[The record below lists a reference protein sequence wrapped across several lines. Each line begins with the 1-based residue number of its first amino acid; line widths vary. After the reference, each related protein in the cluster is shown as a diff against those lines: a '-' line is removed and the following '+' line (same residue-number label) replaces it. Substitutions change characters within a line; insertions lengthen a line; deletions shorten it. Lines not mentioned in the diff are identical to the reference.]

1 MTKLAFIGAGKIA
14 QAIIGGLINQ
24 GFIAANMTAA
34 DPDTRILESLPD
46 GVQRSADNLQAAS
59 DADVVILCVKPNMA
73 KSVVSDLA
81 GTLTDRLLISV
92 AAGIRASDLTTW
104 SGGTTVI
111 RCMPN
116 TPALIRQG
124 MVGLYSSDASP
135 EQRTLAEELLSAVG
149 STAWFE
155 SDDDLDKVTAL
166 SGSGPAY
173 FFYLMEAMI
182 DAGVALGISEDASRT
197 LVLNTALGAAAMAVE
212 SAESPSQLRANV
224 TSPGGTTEA
233 ALRVL
238 ASQGLPANMD
248 AAVRAAYH
256 RAIELGDNAS
266 PRST

>member
-1 MTKLAFIGAGKIA
+1 
-14 QAIIGGLINQ
+14 
-24 GFIAANMTAA
+24 
-34 DPDTRILESLPD
+34 
-46 GVQRSADNLQAAS
+46 
-59 DADVVILCVKPNMA
+59 
-73 KSVVSDLA
+73 
-81 GTLTDRLLISV
+81 
-92 AAGIRASDLTTW
+92 
-104 SGGTTVI
+104 
-111 RCMPN
+111 MPN

-124 MVGLYSSDASP
+124 MVGLYSSDAST

-233 ALRVL
+233 ALKVL
-238 ASQGLPANMD
+238 ASQGLPANVD

-266 PRST
+266 PRPT